1 MHSEKMILKHPLSV
15 RMFHY
20 LLILSFLPL
29 AVTGLLLYFKSL
41 SEASLNIAMQIH
53 IAAGVILTIDAVG
66 FLLIG
71 YDRVV
76 LFIKRVFRL
85 STDDFK
91 WFLVLG
97 GYPQKILLKKKI
109 ALPPMGKYNSGQKLF
124 GICVLIG
131 GTVLIFSGWILWAFP
146 HLIPRQTVA
155 MLGLLHTFF
164 AWILT
169 LFLLVHLFLGIYM
182 FDDFK
187 AMILHG
193 RIPYDEAAEMSPLW
207 VKKEIVPLHDI
218 TG

>member
-20 LLILSFLPL
+20 VLIFSFLPL

-41 SEASLNIAMQIH
+41 DEASMNIAMQIH
-53 IAAGVILTIDAVG
+53 VAAGVVLTIDAVG

-76 LFIKRVFRL
+76 LFIKRVFHI
-85 STDDFK
+85 SVNDFR

-97 GYPQKILLKKKI
+97 GYPQKILLRKKI

-124 GICVLIG
+124 GVFVLIG
-131 GTVLIFSGWILWAFP
+131 GTILIFSGWILWAFP
-146 HLIPRQTVA
+146 HLVPRQTVA
-155 MLGLLHTFF
+155 LLGLLHTFS
-164 AWILT
+164 AWVLT
-169 LFLLVHLFLGIYM
+169 VFLLVHLFLGIYM

-193 RIPYDEAAEMSPLW
+193 KIPYEEAAEMSPLW
-207 VKKEIVPLHDI
+207 VKKEIVPLSGVSD
-218 TG
+218 